1 MNKISGKTAGK
12 KKQINIRLTDEEL
25 KMLKEKSREY
35 SSMSALIIDAV
46 QEFNNKSGRNRVDTM
61 IEFARYAKQIE
72 VEMARVGNNLN
83 QITHELNLIKY
94 KRGTPPSPEVLLGAI
109 KESMD
114 INNLVLKEI
123 RKLSNKHRK
132 I

>member
-1 MNKISGKTAGK
+1 MKEKTDKTAGK
-12 KKQINIRLTDEEL
+12 NKNIHIRLTAEEL
-25 KMLKEKSREY
+25 KMLKEKSRKY
-35 SSMSALIIDAV
+35 PSMSALIIDAV
-46 QEFNNKSGRNRVDTM
+46 QEFKNKGGRNRIDTM

-83 QITHELNLIKY
+83 QLTHELNLVKY
-94 KRGTPPSPEVLLGAI
+94 KGEEGPTPEALMKVI
-109 KESMD
+109 RESMD

-123 RKLSNKHRK
+123 RRLTNKHRK